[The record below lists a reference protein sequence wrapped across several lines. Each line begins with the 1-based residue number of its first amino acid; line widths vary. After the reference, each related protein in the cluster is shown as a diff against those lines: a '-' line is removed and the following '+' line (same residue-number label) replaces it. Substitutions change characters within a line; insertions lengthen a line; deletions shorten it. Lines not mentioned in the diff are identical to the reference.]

1 VPLAEEHRPG
11 LQKTNFSLP
20 QSPFAKREKPP
31 YDKSGFTKN
40 ISEMSQ

>member
-1 VPLAEEHRPG
+1 VPLAGEHRFG
-11 LQKTNFSLP
+11 LQKKNVSLP
-20 QSPFAKREKPP
+20 QSPLAKREKPP